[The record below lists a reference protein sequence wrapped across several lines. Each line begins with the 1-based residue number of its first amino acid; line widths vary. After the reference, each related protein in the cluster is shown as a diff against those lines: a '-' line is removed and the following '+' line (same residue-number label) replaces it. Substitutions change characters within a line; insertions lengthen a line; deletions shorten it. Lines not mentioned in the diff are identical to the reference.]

1 MFSVVIVQGMVAG
14 KVKQDNIDAIKIKNY
29 FSINKLVSK
38 VFQFL
43 RQQMALTG
51 NSKIN
56 NYCL

>member
-1 MFSVVIVQGMVAG
+1 MFSVVTAQGMVAG
-14 KVKQDNIDAIKIKNY
+14 KVKQDNIDVIKIKSY
-29 FSINKLVSK
+29 FSINKFVSK
-38 VFQFL
+38 VFKFL